1 MMDDVRITARSLL
14 RSPGFTAAAA
24 LTLALGVGANTAV
37 FSVLRAVLLEPLP
50 FPEARRL
57 VTIEEVNPGWSTTLA
72 SAHAFLEW
80 RERSRSFEQMAAA
93 AWWDA
98 NLETGP
104 EPVRVTEVNVS
115 PGFFE
120 TIGLPPLHGRTFN
133 QNESRQRGAQL
144 VVLSFELWQRLGGQP
159 QLVGNSIRIGGTRY
173 TVVGVMPPA
182 AVNAPFLGWGD
193 LWTPWYVDETSAR
206 VKPSGWRGFRVIG
219 RLARD
224 VSIQAAEAEIAGI
237 EQQLAREMPSIYG
250 GYSARVQALDDYA
263 AGRAR
268 PLLLVLSGAVL
279 FVLLV
284 AGANVANLLLA
295 RGAARETELAVRT
308 ALGARRTQ
316 IARLLMAEALFLS
329 VLGLLLGLAL
339 AAVGVPVLRDLSI
352 DEVPR
357 SAEARLD
364 AQTLAIAAL
373 AALVTAIVCGLT
385 PLVSLARLSPSAVL
399 SAQARGSSGSRR
411 HAKLRGAIVAAQV
424 ALAAVLLTGAGLMLR
439 TVARLTSVDP
449 GFRIEHV
456 LTFDVSLPGSRYED
470 HTARIGFFRAFLE
483 RTAAL
488 PGVIAVGANRYFPL
502 RDRQYSNP
510 IFVEGRPVEPG
521 REPIV
526 QYGGLTSG
534 YFSAMGIPLLA
545 GRDFTER
552 EMWDEPG
559 AVIVNQALARLLWPG
574 EDPLGRR
581 LKHGPDQP
589 WLTVVGVVADVRQR
603 RIDESPYPQIYV
615 PYADYKHT
623 TMSIAVRTATD
634 PESLITPVREVVRT
648 LDPQLPL
655 FNVMTLDEAV
665 ARGIGGRRSAG
676 ILLTAFAGLAL
687 SMAIVGIYGVTTY
700 AAGQQKRDLAIRV
713 ALGASRADVIRQVV
727 RGGSTA
733 LLAGAALGLV
743 VAAVLSRSLSA
754 VLFEV
759 DPLDPLILA
768 SSAAGL
774 VAVGVIACYLPARRA
789 ADANAAAVLKG

>member
-1 MMDDVRITARSLL
+1 MDDVRIAARSLL

-24 LTLALGVGANTAV
+24 VTLALGVGANTAV

-50 FPEARRL
+50 FPDSQRL

-72 SAHAFLEW
+72 SSHAFLAW
-80 RERSRSFEQMAAA
+80 RDRSRSFEQMAAA

-104 EPVRVTEVNVS
+104 EPVRVTEVTVS

-133 QNESRQRGAQL
+133 QDESRQRGAQL
-144 VVLSFELWQRLGGQP
+144 VVLSFELWQRLGGDP
-159 QLVGNSIRIGGTRY
+159 QLVSNSIRIGGAGY

-182 AVNAPFLGWGD
+182 SVNAPFLGWGD

-206 VKPSGWRGFRVIG
+206 VKPSAWRGFRVIG
-219 RLARD
+219 RLARG
-224 VSIQAAEAEIAGI
+224 VSIQAAHAEIAGI
-237 EQQLAREMPSIYG
+237 EQQLAQELPSIYG
-250 GYSARVQALDDYA
+250 GYSARVLALDEYA

-284 AGANVANLLLA
+284 ACANVANLLLA
-295 RGAARETELAVRT
+295 RGAARETELAVRA
-308 ALGARRTQ
+308 ALGARRMQ
-316 IARLLMAEALFLS
+316 VARLLVAEALLLS

-339 AAVGVPVLRDLSI
+339 AGVGVPVLRDLSI
-352 DEVPR
+352 DELPR
-357 SAEARLD
+357 AAGARLD
-364 AQTLAIAAL
+364 AETLAIAAL
-373 AALVTAIVCGLT
+373 AALVTAIVCGLA
-385 PLVSLARLSPSAVL
+385 PLVSLGRLSPSAAL
-399 SAQARGSSGSRR
+399 ATQARGASGGRR
-411 HAKLRGAIVAAQV
+411 HANIRAAIVAAQV

-449 GFRIEHV
+449 GFRAQSV
-456 LTFDVSLPGSRYED
+456 LTLDVLLPESRYRE
-470 HTARIGFFRAFLE
+470 HAARIAFFRAFLE

-488 PGVIAVGANRYFPL
+488 PGVTAVGANRYFPL

-510 IFVEGRPVEPG
+510 IFVEGHPVEPG

-526 QYGGLTSG
+526 QYGGVTSG

-559 AVIVNQALARLLWPG
+559 TVIVNPALARLLWPD

-581 LKHGPDQP
+581 LKHGADQP

-603 RIDESPYPQIYV
+603 RIDEAPYPQIYV

-623 TMSIAVRTATD
+623 TMSVAVRTTID
-634 PESLITPVREVVRT
+634 PKSLITPVRDVVRA

-655 FNVMTLDEAV
+655 FNVVTLDEAV

-676 ILLTAFAGLAL
+676 VLLTVFAGLAL
-687 SMAIVGIYGVTTY
+687 SMAIIGIYGVTAY
-700 AAGQQKRDLAIRV
+700 AAGQQKRDLAIRI

-733 LLAGAALGLV
+733 LLAGAAVGLF
-743 VAAVLSRSLSA
+743 VAAALSRSLSA

-759 DPLDPLILA
+759 DPLDPLVLA
-768 SSAAGL
+768 GSVAGL
-774 VAVGVIACYLPARRA
+774 VVAGVVACYLPARRA
-789 ADANAAAVLKG
+789 AHTNAAAVLKS